1 MQEFYNGWYIDHTGY
16 AYENLQ
22 RLSLTSAGENA
33 FTAELSFDYLVY
45 RGAREYRY
53 PSRYR
58 LDFLKTANGWKAV
71 RIATL

>member
-1 MQEFYNGWYIDHTGY
+1 MKAAPLPGAASVLYWGLECGGV
-16 AYENLQ
+16 
-22 RLSLTSAGENA
+22 LSCLEAADGGPYS
-33 FTAELSFDYLVY
+33 LVY

-71 RIATL
+71 RIAPPII